1 METIY
6 FLWTKE
12 SAPVIEKLASLW
24 AFSSVQRTVG
34 LDGCATFAWNS
45 GSPDRQERR
54 EAKGNILGG
63 LLIAE
68 S

>member
-24 AFSSVQRTVG
+24 AFHLSEGQWDRWV
-34 LDGCATFAWNS
+34 CYFAWNS

-54 EAKGNILGG
+54 EAKGNILGFTYC
-63 LLIAE
+63 
-68 S
+68 